1 MTAPNKPA
9 WSALL
14 IIKDAL
20 VRDLI
25 SLVVER
31 LEGQVYISD
40 TEESALDI
48 VTDRQPDV
56 VILDLL
62 APGINSIALIQEI
75 KAMADPFMKG
85 LIAVSG
91 IAYREVVTRT
101 IEAGATEFLL
111 KPIDTE
117 HLAARLE
124 KLVFT

>member
-1 MTAPNKPA
+1 M
-9 WSALL
+9 
-14 IIKDAL
+14 KDAM

-40 TEESALDI
+40 SEESALDI
-48 VTDRQPDV
+48 LTDRQPDV

-75 KAMADPFMKG
+75 KAMAEPFMKG

-91 IAYREVVTRT
+91 IAYQEIVTRT
-101 IEAGATEFLL
+101 IEAGATDFLV

-117 HLAARLE
+117 HLADRLG